1 MDYSSI
7 IIDLD
12 SSSSTFEQ
20 VDEQKDKT
28 LFIEDETSK
37 ETTETPKQL
46 QHKAEIFYQCYSCDF
61 ITKHLNL
68 FNSHKAFAHPQHPS
82 DSTEPAPDGEKNI
95 VEGKRQNKRKFKTAL
110 CDNEKILLLQY
121 VSKLQLNKYYESVDT
136 IKNALDNKWYEVS
149 KIFKENG
156 YSRAAAKLGG
166 YFVSMRVEAMSRM
179 KRYYIQRSAVR
190 PRNVDYLFANLFPKH
205 FEELSLD
212 MNELMADALVV
223 AKIYSKEMLEYLVP
237 LEDQER
243 PTILD
248 DIASLGHLNDVELRP
263 ILERRHSEE
272 TEGPPNKIAK
282 EVHEDEDAW
291 LKRMLD
297 ITRGLTGRNNCE
309 STSSKSLTIENN
321 SSTDDINE
329 LKAKLLV
336 AEDELRKKNYEL
348 ERKTLEISYL
358 KELHA
363 KELEIEKV
371 KRALDAR
378 NVENKI

>member
-1 MDYSSI
+1 MDYSTLI
-7 IIDLD
+7 MDLE

-20 VDEQKDKT
+20 VDEQNDKT
-28 LFIEDETSK
+28 LDDETKEYIETSK
-37 ETTETPKQL
+37 EATETPKQL

-61 ITKHLNL
+61 ITKNLNL
-68 FNSHKAFAHPQHPS
+68 FNSHKAFAHPS
-82 DSTEPAPDGEKNI
+82 DSTEPAPDSEKNI
-95 VEGKRQNKRKFKTAL
+95 VEGKCQNKRKFKTSL

-121 VSKLQLNKYYESVDT
+121 VSKLQLNKYYESVNT

-156 YSRAAAKLGG
+156 YNRATAKLGG
-166 YFVSMRVEAMSRM
+166 YFVSMRVQAMSRM
-179 KRYYIQRSAVR
+179 KSYYIQRCAVR
-190 PRNVDYLFANLFPKH
+190 PRNVDYIFANLFPKH

-212 MNELMADALVV
+212 MNELMADAR
-223 AKIYSKEMLEYLVP
+223 IYSNEMLEYLVP
-237 LEDQER
+237 VEDQER
-243 PTILD
+243 PTVLE
-248 DIASLGHLNDVELRP
+248 DIASLGHLNDIELRP
-263 ILERRHSEE
+263 NLKRRHSEE
-272 TEGPPNKIAK
+272 TEGPANKIGK

-297 ITRGLTGRNNCE
+297 ITRGLTGRKNCE
-309 STSSKSLTIENN
+309 VTSSKSLPIENN

-348 ERKTLEISYL
+348 ERKNLEISYL

-363 KELEIEKV
+363 KELEIENV

-378 NVENKI
+378 NVENKN